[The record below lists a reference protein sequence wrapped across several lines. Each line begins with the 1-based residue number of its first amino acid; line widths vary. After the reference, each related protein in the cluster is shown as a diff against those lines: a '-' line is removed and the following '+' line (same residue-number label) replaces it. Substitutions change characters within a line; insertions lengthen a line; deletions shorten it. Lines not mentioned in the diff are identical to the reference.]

1 MAALA
6 TALLSISTPTVNAHN
21 TDGRPGHGLIG
32 YGITMYDP
40 PCAYACQSSVPT
52 TLVCDDTDDMEGMDM
67 DSMDMGPSPECLT
80 TNAPYLRS
88 LTWCIHSHCPKDTEV
103 FRLEKWWVLNV
114 AGRQTVQPGPNM
126 SYQKALSQVKV
137 APTKVLGEEDM
148 LNQTVTVDDETYL
161 SNINIYVVFEE
172 VEVSHETYGLVTWQQ
187 PLSEHQHHEH
197 HHHHNKRITANFPHS
212 LVLFISG
219 GVVPIF
225 LSLLRLLPFPAH
237 LVSSFNAYMIDPPLF
252 GTKHA
257 SPILNFAIVPTRG
270 QALFLAYI
278 VAINVIL
285 SAVNLR
291 TISPNSWYPN
301 DSYQLASYVANR
313 AGVLSF
319 ANIALLILY
328 AGRNNVLLWLTD
340 WSHATFLLVHR
351 WVAWLCT
358 LQACIHSALWLG
370 CYVYDK
376 GVAEISADPFW
387 YWGIIA
393 TLTLTLMLPLSVLPI
408 RKAVYETFL
417 VAHIALA
424 ILAIA
429 GSWYHIM
436 FRYTHQWGYE
446 TWLYM
451 AMAFWA
457 FGRLVRVARMAR
469 LGVRCAYV
477 SRVDDDYIRV
487 DIPGVDCSGHV
498 YAYFPSLTWRVWEN
512 HPFSVA
518 NATNHSSKTI
528 YSSSEVDASTPS
540 KSGITSAA
548 VKEAGSASSDAAS
561 VTTKPNPHGISLFIR
576 VHKGITAKLASKASH
591 AAGIPILLESSY
603 GHESS
608 ALLKASH
615 APSAEYPNTVC
626 IAGGVG
632 ITAVLPALRETL
644 SLYTPSGKAKLF
656 WGVRSQGLVS
666 AVEGMLAGVKKGDSN
681 QGTRCW
687 GGVETYVSVGERMN
701 LRQILEEEIQG
712 SDSPGTTVVVCGP
725 TSMAD
730 EVRCIVAGLGRHGA
744 TVRFVEESFMW

>member
-6 TALLSISTPTVNAHN
+6 TALLSISTPVANAHN

-32 YGITMYDP
+32 YGITTYDP

-52 TLVCDDTDDMEGMDM
+52 TLVCGDADDMEGMDM

-88 LTWCIHSHCPKDTEV
+88 LAWCIHSHCPKDTEV
-103 FRLEKWWVLNV
+103 FKLEKWWVLNV
-114 AGRQTVQPGPNM
+114 AGRQTVQPEPNM
-126 SYQKALSQVKV
+126 SYQEALSQVKV
-137 APTKVLGEEDM
+137 APTEVLGEEDV
-148 LNQTVTVDDETYL
+148 LNRTVTVAEEAYL

-172 VEVSHETYGLVTWQQ
+172 MEVNHETYG
-187 PLSEHQHHEH
+187 
-197 HHHHNKRITANFPHS
+197 

-219 GVVPIF
+219 GVIPIF

-252 GTKHA
+252 GNKHA

-278 VAINVIL
+278 VAINIVL

-376 GVAEISADPFW
+376 GVTEISADPFW

-393 TLTLTLMLPLSVLPI
+393 TLSLTLMLPLSVLPI
-408 RKAVYETFL
+408 RKAVYELFL

-424 ILAIA
+424 ILAIT

-451 AMAFWA
+451 VMAIWA
-457 FGRLVRVARMAR
+457 FDRLMRVARMAR
-469 LGVRCAYV
+469 LGVRRAYV

-512 HPFSVA
+512 HPFSVVNA
-518 NATNHSSKTI
+518 NSYSFKTT
-528 YSSSEVDASTPS
+528 YSNSEVDASTPP

-548 VKEAGSASSDAAS
+548 VKEAGSTSSDATS
-561 VTTKPNPHGISLFIR
+561 VTTDPNPHGISLFIR
-576 VHKGITAKLASKASH
+576 AHKGITAKLASKAGLTG
-591 AAGIPILLESSY
+591 GIPILLESSY
-603 GHESS
+603 GRESS

-644 SLYTPSGKAKLF
+644 SLYTPSGTAKLF
-656 WGVRSQGLVS
+656 WGVRNQGLVS
-666 AVEGMLAGVKKGDSN
+666 AVEGMLVGVKKGDSN

-712 SDSPGTTVVVCGP
+712 ADSPGTTVVVCGP
-725 TSMAD
+725 ASMAD
-730 EVRCIVAGLGRHGA
+730 EVRCILAGLGRHGA